1 MDFNSSAVLPPAAGI
16 ICVVDDDPSMLRA
29 LDRLLSSAGLQQAPA
44 AAQPTP
50 VVALAI
56 SGMNDVLNSQAA
68 WWNRTPLAAW
78 GMMAAIAI
86 CCNLLVGYGARKPE
100 AEGILMLVLPIVV
113 SISFFLIA
121 DTDSPRG
128 GFILLRPQKSSKLRS
143 ILAGTLISQGR
154 ALEMKKTI

>member
-16 ICVVDDDPSMLRA
+16 ICLVDDDPSILRA

-56 SGMNDVLNSQAA
+56 SGMNDVLNSQGYTQAA
-68 WWNRTPLAAW
+68 WWNRTPFAAW

-86 CCNLLVGYGARKPE
+86 CCNLFFGYGARKRE

-143 ILAGTLISQGR
+143 ISAGTESKGQPL
-154 ALEMKKTI
+154 K